1 MLVAA
6 RAAVLALLA
15 VLAVGVS
22 PAEAQLW
29 KPAKKPAVVA
39 PTKPART
46 RPVRTKPARRA
57 ARPSRA
63 TPRHTVVRDDP
74 PPPPRARPRAD
85 AGDSLPEFDDA
96 PVIVVDVP
104 TRTER

>member
-15 VLAVGVS
+15 VLAVGVG

-29 KPAKKPAVVA
+29 KPAKKPAAVA
-39 PTKPART
+39 PTKPVRT

-63 TPRHTVVRDDP
+63 TPRPTVVRDD

-85 AGDSLPEFDDA
+85 AGDALPEFDDA

-104 TRTER
+104 TRSER